1 MKQAIKMNKYT
12 IGLLDQEKDNT
23 TNPISIM
30 GKSFMTGGILFTDP
44 YISGFHVITKSK
56 QTLKSKSA

>member
-1 MKQAIKMNKYT
+1 MNKYT

-23 TNPISIM
+23 TNPTPIM
-30 GKSFMTGGILFTDP
+30 GKSFMMGGILFTDP

-56 QTLKSKSA
+56 QTLKPEES